1 MIRRN
6 DRAVTTALVLIILAI
21 GSGTL
26 PAKETIALP
35 VQAETALRVLPVARP
50 AKIAIIIDDLGYS
63 WRNGARAVAL
73 PGPVAFAILPF
84 TRFSTRLAKM
94 ANQRSKEVLLH
105 LPMEPEGHHAEA
117 PGTLRKNMDRN
128 EFMALLRAS
137 LAAVPYVIGIN
148 NHQGSLLTQQ
158 PREMTWLMEE
168 LQRDGRLF
176 FVDSRTSP
184 HSIANR
190 YARIHGLAHV
200 PRNIFLDHERTPQAV
215 NEQFEALVTLAK
227 RRGFALAIGHPY
239 PETLDMLEQQLP
251 NLVERGIE
259 LVAVSSV
266 IGVSLPTRIAAGS
279 SGDNPISSMLSPV
292 VAHNKAI
299 ELPEP

>member
-6 DRAVTTALVLIILAI
+6 DRAVTTALVLMILAI
-21 GSGTL
+21 GSVPL
-26 PAKETIALP
+26 PAKETALT
-35 VQAETALRVLPVARP
+35 VQTETTLRGLPVAKP

-73 PGPVAFAILPF
+73 PGPVAYAVLPF

-94 ANQRSKEVLLH
+94 ANQRNKEILLH

-117 PGTLRKNMDRN
+117 PGTLRKNMGRN
-128 EFMALLRAS
+128 EFLALLRAS
-137 LAAVPYVIGIN
+137 LNAVPHVIGIN

-176 FVDSRTSP
+176 FVDSRTSSL
-184 HSIANR
+184 SIANR

-200 PRNIFLDHERTPQAV
+200 PRNIFLDHEKTPQAV
-215 NEQFEALVTLAK
+215 NEQFEALVHLAK

-251 NLVERGIE
+251 RLIKRGIE

-266 IGVSLPTRIAAGS
+266 IGASVPTRVAAGS
-279 SGDNPISSMLSPV
+279 AGDNPISSMLSPV
-292 VAHNKAI
+292 IAHNNAI
-299 ELPEP
+299 EQLEP